1 MEIPYLI
8 DDQLKQH
15 YNNLNHTWQLVTKST
30 PPFDF
35 VLARVE

>member
-1 MEIPYLI
+1 ML
-8 DDQLKQH
+8 LKDGGMVCEVGSK
-15 YNNLNHTWQLVTKST
+15 LPRGLVTKST